1 VLQIYPLKKNPK
13 AASRSRGTTSDRGTA
28 TQCQQEKAQ
37 QIAAADHE
45 NYTTGVLTIA
55 RGA

>member
-1 VLQIYPLKKNPK
+1 MTTLPNPK
-13 AASRSRGTTSDRGTA
+13 ATSRSRGTTSDRGTA

-37 QIAAADHE
+37 QIAAADHD
-45 NYTTGVLTIA
+45 NYATGVSTIA